1 MKEFVSRYFVFLII
15 VLANIVIFVQALRR
29 GARARK
35 EFADDSLT
43 PDWSPKRIR
52 KWRRRIDGDWKGRSA
67 SVGMS
72 ADQKGWR
79 TFAAR
84 VEVPVAGSMRLSRR
98 EGGFLERPIVFG
110 GPPVLAIANP
120 RDQALFIARANE
132 SSLVE
137 RILANSPA
145 RAALEGALRRPQDF
159 LALKRGRLSLTIR
172 RADPPLGKSVR
183 EVLDAL
189 GAARAALGA

>member
-1 MKEFVSRYFVFLII
+1 VREFVSRYIVYIVVALINI
-15 VLANIVIFVQALRR
+15 VLFAKAFRL

-43 PDWSPKRIR
+43 PDWSSKRIR
-52 KWRRRIDGDWKGRSA
+52 KWRRRIDGDWNGRAA
-67 SVGMS
+67 SVGMTS
-72 ADQKGWR
+72 DQKGWR

-110 GPPVLAIANP
+110 GPPVLTLTNP
-120 RDQALFIARANE
+120 RDQDIFIAHADDA
-132 SSLVE
+132 SLVE
-137 RILANSPA
+137 RILANLPA
-145 RAALEGALRRPQDF
+145 RAALDGALRRPQDF

-172 RADPPLGKSVR
+172 RGDPPLGKSVR
-183 EVLDAL
+183 ELLDGL